1 MKVTKTDRVTAL
13 VDRTTTYDVSETIWD
28 ELTDFYGMSSGE
40 ALETLIGNDDAA
52 SVMCVSNI
60 DEVLMVHNSEV
71 YAQQRNIS
79 AELSPTKGAKEGN
92 YE

>member
-40 ALETLIGNDDAA
+40 ALETLIGNDDAK
-52 SVMCVSNI
+52 VIECVS
-60 DEVLMVHNSEV
+60 EVHEVVAVHNTE
-71 YAQQRNIS
+71 I
-79 AELSPTKGAKEGN
+79 
-92 YE
+92 YEP